1 MIEKLVEVIILILIT
16 EIDLQKSDEGNYQ
29 RFTKR
34 DLYSELIF
42 VSTPNPQKHW
52 YFSDF
57 MQIKS
62 KCINKNAFA
71 SFRKLLCTTLDQH

>member
-29 RFTKR
+29 RFAKR

-42 VSTPNPQKHW
+42 VSTSNLQKHW

-71 SFRKLLCTTLDQH
+71 